1 MAEKGITEPFS
12 AKHVGRAAKT
22 HSADPGAA
30 DIMTRP
36 DTKWLALSEAARLLG
51 VHPSTLRRW
60 ADRGSVPVSVTP
72 GGHRRFAEADVAAFV
87 SRQQSVHASPA
98 NTGQIW
104 GDYALVETRQRLFA
118 QPEPAWLAAFDADD
132 RSEKRE
138 LGRRLMGLIMQHI
151 SAPADDE
158 TLLLEARS
166 IAVRYAQNCLSV
178 GLTAA
183 DGLKAIAFFRDTLTE
198 VALQMPQVAPLDG
211 GAQLRLLRKVNQVFN
226 MVQVALVEHY
236 EQHGAPHS
244 R

>member
-1 MAEKGITEPFS
+1 
-12 AKHVGRAAKT
+12 
-22 HSADPGAA
+22 
-30 DIMTRP
+30 MTLP
-36 DTKWLALSEAARLLG
+36 DTKWLSLSEAARLLG

-60 ADRGSVPVSVTP
+60 ADRGSIPVSVTP
-72 GGHRRFAEADVAAFV
+72 GGHRRFLEADLAALV
-87 SRQQSVHASPA
+87 SRPQAVRASPA

-104 GDYALVETRQRLFA
+104 GDYALVATRQRLFA

-166 IAVRYAQNCLSV
+166 IAVRYAQNCLTV
-178 GLTAA
+178 RLTAA

-211 GAQLRLLRKVNQVFN
+211 EAQLRLLRKVNQVFN
-226 MVQVALVEHY
+226 MVQVALVEYY
-236 EQHGAPHS
+236 EQHGAPYS